1 MKIAIVTGA
10 SSGMGREAVFQIG
23 DRFPGIDEVWVIAR
37 RKERLLELAGEAVP
51 EGSGGKKWPASS
63 IPARVRCF
71 AADVTDPA
79 GREMIGAAL
88 REEKPEVKILVNAA
102 GTGVIGHVG
111 SQPEETECGMVR
123 LNCEA
128 LCAMTAMVLPYM
140 GRNSRIIQFASAAA
154 FLPQP
159 DFAIYAASKAFVLS
173 YSRALGM
180 ELKDQGICV
189 TAVCPGPVKTEFL
202 EIAQK
207 EHEIPFY
214 KKLVMADPKKV
225 VNKAIKDSM
234 AGRPVSVYGIVMK
247 LFWIVSKILPHGLI
261 LEMMGRFGG

>member
-23 DRFPGIDEVWVIAR
+23 DRFPGIDEVWVAAR
-37 RKERLLELAGEAVP
+37 REERLRELAGKAAP
-51 EGSGGKKWPASS
+51 EDGGEQRWPGAC

-71 AADVTDPA
+71 AVDLTDPA
-79 GREMIGAAL
+79 GRDKIGAAL

-102 GTGVIGHVG
+102 GFGVTGPAG
-111 SQPEETECGMVR
+111 SQPETAECGMVR

-128 LCAMTAMVLPYM
+128 LCAVTGMVLPYM
-140 GRNSRIIQFASAAA
+140 GRNSRILQFASAAA

-159 DFAIYAASKAFVLS
+159 DFAIYAASKAFVLR

-180 ELKDQGICV
+180 ELKNRGICV

-202 EIAQK
+202 DIARQGQ
-207 EHEIPFY
+207 EIPGY

-225 VNKAIKDSM
+225 VKKAIRDSM
-234 AGRPVSVYGIVMK
+234 AGRPVSVYGITMK
-247 LFWIVSKILPHGLI
+247 LFMIAAKILPHGLI
-261 LEMMGRFGG
+261 LEVMERL